1 LVKKNVEKPGRELTR
16 RQLSHRRQQERRRR
30 IITTAGI
37 IIIALVVVLVGV
49 GWYLGDYRPRHETVI
64 RVNDT
69 EYDMNYYIR
78 VLKLYG
84 EGQSAENLLA
94 LTDEVANVIQQSE
107 LVRQAAEKVG
117 VTVSD
122 NVVDA
127 ELARRNLLLSRE
139 YRDLVRPELLITKLR
154 DEYFEQQVPLS
165 GEQRHIMA
173 MFLESENQTIEVEAR
188 LERWEA
194 FTDLASELSLESFS
208 RDKEGDLG
216 WLPRGILTILL
227 GTSVVDEYAFSA
239 EVGVL
244 SEPVYDE
251 DLTKEVGYWLIQVM
265 ERDEDMKDAAVQAL
279 VLSSRQEADEVRAKL
294 EAGGDIGGAFAQMAE
309 EYSQL
314 AVGNK
319 GFLKSVA
326 PGKLTEVFDKAVFGP
341 ELELQELSEPLRD
354 ETIFTKGGYW
364 LIKVAEI
371 DDNRPLEPFD
381 RDLLKAKALD
391 DWISELLADET
402 NMVESYLDNKQKMW
416 AVERA
421 LQD

>member
-1 LVKKNVEKPGRELTR
+1 MAKKNAEKPGRELTR

-69 EYDMNYYIR
+69 EYDMNYYMR

-122 NVVDA
+122 NAVDA
-127 ELARRNLLLSRE
+127 ELARRNLPVSRE
-139 YRDLVRPELLITKLR
+139 YRDLIRPELLITKLR
-154 DEYFEQQVPLS
+154 DEYFEKQVPLS
-165 GEQRHIMA
+165 GEQRYIMA
-173 MFLESENQTIEVEAR
+173 MFLESENQTTEVKAK
-188 LERWEA
+188 LESREA
-194 FTDLASELSLESFS
+194 FTDIAGELSLESFS

-227 GTSVVDEYAFSA
+227 GTPVVDEYAFSA

-251 DLTKEVGYWLIQVM
+251 DLTKNVGYWLIQVM
-265 ERDEDMKDAAVQAL
+265 ERDEDMEAAAVHAL
-279 VLSSRQEADEVRAKL
+279 VLSSRQEAEELRVKL
-294 EAGGDIGGAFAQMAE
+294 ESGGDIGGAFAQMAE

-341 ELELQELSEPLRD
+341 ELELQELSQPLRD
-354 ETIFTKGGYW
+354 DTIFTKGGYW
-364 LIKVAEI
+364 LIKVVEI
-371 DDNRPLEPFD
+371 DDNRPIEEFD
-381 RDLLKAKALD
+381 RDLLKAQALD
-391 DWISELLADET
+391 DWVSELLADET
-402 NMVESYLDNKQKMW
+402 NIVESYLNNQQKMW
-416 AVERA
+416 AVDKA

>member
-1 LVKKNVEKPGRELTR
+1 MAKKNAEKPGRELTR

-69 EYDMNYYIR
+69 EYDMNYYMR

-122 NVVDA
+122 NAVDA
-127 ELARRNLLLSRE
+127 ELARRNLPVSRE
-139 YRDLVRPELLITKLR
+139 YRDLIRPELLITKLR
-154 DEYFEQQVPLS
+154 DEYFEKQVPLS
-165 GEQRHIMA
+165 GEQRYIMA
-173 MFLESENQTIEVEAR
+173 MFLESENQTTEVKAK
-188 LERWEA
+188 LESREA
-194 FTDLASELSLESFS
+194 FTDIAGELSLESFS

-227 GTSVVDEYAFSA
+227 GTPVVDEYAFSA

-251 DLTKEVGYWLIQVM
+251 DLTKNVGYWLIQVM
-265 ERDEDMKDAAVQAL
+265 ERDEDMEAAAVHAL
-279 VLSSRQEADEVRAKL
+279 VLSSRQEAEELRVKL
-294 EAGGDIGGAFAQMAE
+294 ESGGDIGGAFAQMAE

-319 GFLKSVA
+319 GFLKSVT

-341 ELELQELSEPLRD
+341 ELELQELSQPLRD
-354 ETIFTKGGYW
+354 DTIFTKGGYW
-364 LIKVAEI
+364 LIKVVEI
-371 DDNRPLEPFD
+371 DDNRPIEEFD
-381 RDLLKAKALD
+381 RDLLKAQALD
-391 DWISELLADET
+391 DWVSELLADET
-402 NMVESYLDNKQKMW
+402 NIVESYLNNQQKMW
-416 AVERA
+416 AVDKA

>member
-1 LVKKNVEKPGRELTR
+1 MAKKNAEKPGRELTR

-30 IITTAGI
+30 IITTVGI
-37 IIIALVVVLVGV
+37 VIIALVVILVGV
-49 GWYLGDYRPRHETVI
+49 GWYIGDYRPRHETVI

-78 VLKLYG
+78 ALKFYG

-94 LTDEVANVIQQSE
+94 LTDEVVNVIQQSE
-107 LVRQAAEKVG
+107 LVRQAAEKIG

-127 ELARRNLLLSRE
+127 ELARRNLTVSRE
-139 YRDLVRPELLITKLR
+139 YRDLIRPELIITKLR

-173 MFLESENQTIEVEAR
+173 MFLESENQTVEVKAR
-188 LERWEA
+188 LESGEA

-208 RDKEGDLG
+208 QDKEGDLG
-216 WLPRGILTILL
+216 WVPRGILAILL
-227 GTSVVDEYAFSA
+227 GTPVVDEYAFSA
-239 EVGVL
+239 EVDVL
-244 SEPVYDE
+244 SEPLYDE
-251 DLTKEVGYWLIQVM
+251 DLTKNVGYWLIQVM
-265 ERDEDMKDAAVQAL
+265 EWDEGMEEAAVHAL
-279 VLSSRQEADEVRAKL
+279 VLSSRQEAEEVRAKL
-294 EAGGDIGGAFAQMAE
+294 EAGGDIGGAFAEMAE

-319 GFLKSVA
+319 GFLKSVS
-326 PGKLTEVFDKAVFGP
+326 PGKLTEVFDQAVFGP

-354 ETIFTKGGYW
+354 ETIFTKGGCW
-364 LIKVAEI
+364 LIKVVEI
-371 DDNRPLEPFD
+371 DENRPLEPFD

-391 DWISELLADET
+391 DWVSELLADET
-402 NMVESYLDNKQKMW
+402 NIVENYLNNKQMMW

>member
-1 LVKKNVEKPGRELTR
+1 LTKKNAEKPGRELTR

-69 EYDMNYYIR
+69 EYDMNYYMR

-122 NVVDA
+122 DVVDA
-127 ELARRNLLLSRE
+127 ELARRNLLVSRE
-139 YRDLVRPELLITKLR
+139 YRDLVRPELLVTKLR
-154 DEYFEQQVPLS
+154 DEYFEKQVPLS

-188 LERWEA
+188 LESREA

-208 RDKEGDLG
+208 RDKEGDLD

-251 DLTKEVGYWLIQVM
+251 DLTKNVGYWLIQVM
-265 ERDEDMKDAAVQAL
+265 ERDEDMEEAAVHAL
-279 VLSSRQEADEVRAKL
+279 VLSSRQEAEEVRVKL

-326 PGKLTEVFDKAVFGP
+326 PGKLTEVFDEAVFGP

-354 ETIFTKGGYW
+354 ETIFTKGGCW

-381 RDLLKAKALD
+381 RDLLKAQALD
-391 DWISELLADET
+391 DWVTELLADET
-402 NMVESYLDNKQKMW
+402 NIVESYLNNKQRMW

>member
-1 LVKKNVEKPGRELTR
+1 MAKKNAEKPGRELTQ

-69 EYDMNYYIR
+69 EYDMNYYMR

-117 VTVSD
+117 ITVSD
-122 NVVDA
+122 NAVDA

-139 YRDLVRPELLITKLR
+139 YRDLIRPELLITKMR

-165 GEQRHIMA
+165 GEQRYIMA
-173 MFLESENQTIEVEAR
+173 MLLESENQTAEVEAR
-188 LERWEA
+188 LESWEA
-194 FTDLASELSLESFS
+194 FTDLAGELSLESFS

-244 SEPVYDE
+244 SGPVYDE

-265 ERDEDMKDAAVQAL
+265 ERDEDMEDAAVHAL
-279 VLSSRQEADEVRAKL
+279 VLSSRQEAEEVRAKL
-294 EAGGDIGGAFAQMAE
+294 EAGGDIGGAFAQMAK

-364 LIKVAEI
+364 LIKVVEI
-371 DDNRPLEPFD
+371 DENRPIEEFD
-381 RDLLKAKALD
+381 RDLLKAQALD
-391 DWISELLADET
+391 DWVSELLADET
-402 NMVESYLDNKQKMW
+402 NIVESYLNNQQKMW
-416 AVERA
+416 AVDKA

>member
-1 LVKKNVEKPGRELTR
+1 MVKKNVEKPGRELTR

-30 IITTAGI
+30 IITTVGI
-37 IIIALVVVLVGV
+37 IIITLVVILVGV

-94 LTDEVANVIQQSE
+94 LTDEVVNVIQQSE

-127 ELARRNLLLSRE
+127 ELARRNLLVSRE

-154 DEYFEQQVPLS
+154 DEYFEKQVPLS
-165 GEQRHIMA
+165 GEQRQIMA

-188 LERWEA
+188 LESWEA

-364 LIKVAEI
+364 LIKVVER
-371 DDNRPLEPFD
+371 DENRPLEPFD

-416 AVERA
+416 AVEKA

>member
-1 LVKKNVEKPGRELTR
+1 MAKKNAEKPRREFTR
-16 RQLSHRRQQERRRR
+16 RQLSHWRQQEKRRR
-30 IITTAGI
+30 IIFTVGI
-37 IIIALVVVLVGV
+37 SIIAVVVVLVGV
-49 GWYLGDYRPRHETVI
+49 GWYIGDYRPRHETVI

-69 EYDMNYYIR
+69 EYDMNYYINM
-78 VLKLYG
+78 LKLYG
-84 EGQSAENLLA
+84 KGQSADDLFA
-94 LTDEVANVIQQSE
+94 LSDEAVNVIQQSE
-107 LVRQAAEKVG
+107 LVRQATEKVG

-122 NVVDA
+122 SEVDA
-127 ELARRNLLLSRE
+127 ELARRNLTVSRE

-165 GEQRHIMA
+165 GEQRHLMA
-173 MFLESENQTIEVEAR
+173 MFLESENQTMEVEAR

-208 RDKEGDLG
+208 QDKEGDLG

-227 GTSVVDEYAFSA
+227 GTPVVDEYAFSA

-251 DLTKEVGYWLIQVM
+251 DLTKNVGYWLIQVM
-265 ERDEDMKDAAVQAL
+265 EWDEDMEEAAVKAL

-294 EAGGDIGGAFAQMAE
+294 EAGGDFAEMAE

-341 ELELQELSEPLRD
+341 ELELQALSEPLRD

-364 LIKVAEI
+364 LIKVVEI
-371 DDNRPLEPFD
+371 DENRPFEEFD
-381 RDLLKAKALD
+381 RDLLKAQALD
-391 DWISELLADET
+391 DWVSELLADET
-402 NMVESYLDNKQKMW
+402 NIVESYLSNKQKMW

>member
-1 LVKKNVEKPGRELTR
+1 MAKKNAEKPGRELTR

-49 GWYLGDYRPRHETVI
+49 GWYLGDYRLRHETVI

-69 EYDMNYYIR
+69 EYDMNYYMR

-122 NVVDA
+122 NAVDA
-127 ELARRNLLLSRE
+127 ELARRNLPVSRE
-139 YRDLVRPELLITKLR
+139 YRDLIRPELLITKLR
-154 DEYFEQQVPLS
+154 DEYFEKQVPLS
-165 GEQRHIMA
+165 GEQRYIMA
-173 MFLESENQTIEVEAR
+173 MFLESENQTTEVKAK
-188 LERWEA
+188 LESREA
-194 FTDLASELSLESFS
+194 FTDIAGELSLESFS

-227 GTSVVDEYAFSA
+227 GTPVVDEYAFSA

-251 DLTKEVGYWLIQVM
+251 DLTKNVGYWLIQVM
-265 ERDEDMKDAAVQAL
+265 ERDEDMEAAAVHAL
-279 VLSSRQEADEVRAKL
+279 VLSSRQEAEELRVKL
-294 EAGGDIGGAFAQMAE
+294 ESGGDIGGAFAQMAE

-341 ELELQELSEPLRD
+341 ELELQELSQPLRD
-354 ETIFTKGGYW
+354 DTIFTKGGYW
-364 LIKVAEI
+364 LIKVVEI
-371 DDNRPLEPFD
+371 DDNRPIEEFD
-381 RDLLKAKALD
+381 RDLLKAQALD
-391 DWISELLADET
+391 DWVSELLADET
-402 NMVESYLDNKQKMW
+402 NIVESYLNNQQKMW
-416 AVERA
+416 AVDKA

>member
-1 LVKKNVEKPGRELTR
+1 LAKKNAEKPRREFTR
-16 RQLSHRRQQERRRR
+16 RQLSHWRQQEKRRR
-30 IITTAGI
+30 IIFTVGI
-37 IIIALVVVLVGV
+37 SIIAVVVVLVGV
-49 GWYLGDYRPRHETVI
+49 GWYIGDYRPRHETVI

-69 EYDMNYYIR
+69 EYDMNYYINM
-78 VLKLYG
+78 LKLYG
-84 EGQSAENLLA
+84 KGQSADDLFA
-94 LTDEVANVIQQSE
+94 LSDEAVNVIQQSE
-107 LVRQAAEKVG
+107 LVRQATEKVG

-122 NVVDA
+122 SEVDA
-127 ELARRNLLLSRE
+127 ELARRNLTVSRE

-165 GEQRHIMA
+165 GEQRHLMA
-173 MFLESENQTIEVEAR
+173 MFLESENQTMEVEAR

-251 DLTKEVGYWLIQVM
+251 DLTKNVGYWLIQVM
-265 ERDEDMKDAAVQAL
+265 EWDEDMEEAAVKAL

-294 EAGGDIGGAFAQMAE
+294 EAGGDFAEMAE

-341 ELELQELSEPLRD
+341 ELELQALSEPLRD

-364 LIKVAEI
+364 LIKVVEI
-371 DDNRPLEPFD
+371 DENRPFEEFD
-381 RDLLKAKALD
+381 RDLLKAQALD
-391 DWISELLADET
+391 DWVSALLADET
-402 NMVESYLDNKQKMW
+402 NIVESYLESKQKMW

>member
-1 LVKKNVEKPGRELTR
+1 MVKKNVEKPGRELTR

-30 IITTAGI
+30 IITTVGI
-37 IIIALVVVLVGV
+37 IIIALVVILVGV

-107 LVRQAAEKVG
+107 LVRQAAEKVDI
-117 VTVSD
+117 TVSD

-154 DEYFEQQVPLS
+154 DEYFEKQVPLY

-364 LIKVAEI
+364 LIKVVER
-371 DDNRPLEPFD
+371 DENRPLEPFD

>member
-1 LVKKNVEKPGRELTR
+1 MVKKNMEKPGRELTR

-30 IITTAGI
+30 IITTVGI
-37 IIIALVVVLVGV
+37 IIIALVVILVGV

-107 LVRQAAEKVG
+107 LVRQAAEKVDI
-117 VTVSD
+117 TVSD

-139 YRDLVRPELLITKLR
+139 YRDLVRPELLITKVR
-154 DEYFEQQVPLS
+154 DEYFEKQVPLY

-173 MFLESENQTIEVEAR
+173 MFLESENQTAEVEAR

-364 LIKVAEI
+364 LIKVVER
-371 DDNRPLEPFD
+371 DENRPLEPFD

>member
-1 LVKKNVEKPGRELTR
+1 MAKKNAEKPRREFTQ
-16 RQLSHRRQQERRRR
+16 RQLSHWRQQEKRRR
-30 IITTAGI
+30 IIFTVGI
-37 IIIALVVVLVGV
+37 SIIAVVVVLVGV
-49 GWYLGDYRPRHETVI
+49 GWYIGDYQPRHETVI

-69 EYDMNYYIR
+69 EYDMNYYINM
-78 VLKLYG
+78 LKLYG
-84 EGQSAENLLA
+84 KGQSATDLFA
-94 LTDEVANVIQQSE
+94 LSDEVVNVIQQSE

-122 NVVDA
+122 SEVDA
-127 ELARRNLLLSRE
+127 ELIRRNLPLSRE
-139 YRDLVRPELLITKLR
+139 YRDLVRPELIITKLR
-154 DEYFEQQVPLS
+154 DEYFEKQVPLS

-173 MFLESENQTIEVEAR
+173 MFLESENQTMEVEAR
-188 LERWEA
+188 LESWEA
-194 FTDLASELSLESFS
+194 FTDLAGELSLESFS

-239 EVGVL
+239 EVGLL

-251 DLTKEVGYWLIQVM
+251 DLTKKVGYWLIRVM
-265 ERDEDMKDAAVQAL
+265 EWDEDMEEAAVKAL
-279 VLSSRQEADEVRAKL
+279 VLSSRQEAEEVRAKL
-294 EAGGDIGGAFAQMAE
+294 EAGGDFAEMAE

-326 PGKLTEVFDKAVFGP
+326 PGELTEVFDEAVFGS
-341 ELELQELSEPLRD
+341 ELELQALSEPLRD

-364 LIKVAEI
+364 LIKVVEI
-371 DDNRPLEPFD
+371 DDNRPLEPVD
-381 RDLLKAKALD
+381 RDLLKAQALD
-391 DWISELLADET
+391 DWVSELLADET
-402 NMVESYLDNKQKMW
+402 NIVESYLNNKQKMW

>member
-1 LVKKNVEKPGRELTR
+1 MVKKNVEKPGRELTR

-37 IIIALVVVLVGV
+37 IIIALVVILVGV

-94 LTDEVANVIQQSE
+94 LTDEVAKVIQQSE

-154 DEYFEQQVPLS
+154 DEYFEKQVPLY

-364 LIKVAEI
+364 LIKVVER
-371 DDNRPLEPFD
+371 DENRPLEPFD

>member
-1 LVKKNVEKPGRELTR
+1 MAKKDAEKPGRELTR

-37 IIIALVVVLVGV
+37 IIITLVVILVGV
-49 GWYLGDYRPRHETVI
+49 GWYIGDYRPRHETVI
-64 RVNDT
+64 RINDT

-127 ELARRNLLLSRE
+127 ELVRRNLSVSRE
-139 YRDLVRPELLITKLR
+139 YRDLIRPELIITKLR
-154 DEYFEQQVPLS
+154 DEYFVQQVPLS

-173 MFLESENQTIEVEAR
+173 MFLESENQTAEVKAR
-188 LERWEA
+188 LESREA
-194 FTDLASELSLESFS
+194 FTDIAGELSLESFS

-216 WLPRGILTILL
+216 WLPRGVLTILL
-227 GTSVVDEYAFSA
+227 GTPVVDEYAFST

-244 SEPVYDE
+244 SEPVYDA
-251 DLTKEVGYWLIQVM
+251 DLTKNVGYWLIKVM
-265 ERDEDMKDAAVQAL
+265 EWDEDMEGAAVYAW
-279 VLSSRQEADEVRAKL
+279 VLSSQQEAEEVRAKL
-294 EAGGDIGGAFAQMAE
+294 EAAGDVGGVFAQIAE

-341 ELELQELSEPLRD
+341 ELELQELSQPLRD

-364 LIKVAEI
+364 LIKVVEI
-371 DDNRPLEPFD
+371 DDNRPLEEFD
-381 RDLLKAKALD
+381 RDLLKARALD
-391 DWISELLADET
+391 DWVSELLADET
-402 NMVESYLDNKQKMW
+402 NIVESYLDIEEEMW
-416 AVERA
+416 AVDKA

>member
-1 LVKKNVEKPGRELTR
+1 MAKKNAEKPGRELTR

-37 IIIALVVVLVGV
+37 IIIALVVILVGL

-69 EYDMNYYIR
+69 EYDMNYYMR

-84 EGQSAENLLA
+84 VGQSAENLLA
-94 LTDEVANVIQQSE
+94 LTDEVVNVIQQSE

-122 NVVDA
+122 SEVDA
-127 ELARRNLLLSRE
+127 ELARRNLSLSRE
-139 YRDLVRPELLITKLR
+139 YRDLIRPELLITKLR

-173 MFLESENQTIEVEAR
+173 MLLESENQTAEVKAR
-188 LERWEA
+188 LESWEA

-216 WLPRGILTILL
+216 WLPKDVLTILL
-227 GTSVVDEYAFSA
+227 GTSVVDDYAFSA

-251 DLTKEVGYWLIQVM
+251 NVTKEVGYWLIQVM
-265 ERDEDMKDAAVQAL
+265 ERDENMENAAVHAL
-279 VLSSRQEADEVRAKL
+279 VLSSRQEAEEVRAKL

-326 PGKLTEVFDKAVFGP
+326 PGKLTEVFDQAVFGP

-354 ETIFTKGGYW
+354 ETISTKGGYW
-364 LIKVAEI
+364 LIKVVEK
-371 DDNRPLEPFD
+371 DENRPLEPVD

-391 DWISELLADET
+391 DWVSELLADKT
-402 NMVESYLDNKQKMW
+402 NIVESYLNNKQKMW
-416 AVERA
+416 AVEQA
-421 LQD
+421 LKD

>member
-1 LVKKNVEKPGRELTR
+1 MVKKNVEKPGRELTR

>member
-1 LVKKNVEKPGRELTR
+1 LAKKNAEKPRREFTQ
-16 RQLSHRRQQERRRR
+16 RQLSHWRQQEKRRR
-30 IITTAGI
+30 IIFTVGI
-37 IIIALVVVLVGV
+37 SIIAVVVVLVGV
-49 GWYLGDYRPRHETVI
+49 GWYIGDYQPRHETVI

-69 EYDMNYYIR
+69 EYDMNYYINM
-78 VLKLYG
+78 LKLYG
-84 EGQSAENLLA
+84 KGQSATDLFA
-94 LTDEVANVIQQSE
+94 LSDEVVNVIQQSE

-122 NVVDA
+122 SEVDA
-127 ELARRNLLLSRE
+127 ELIRRNLPLSRE
-139 YRDLVRPELLITKLR
+139 YRDLVRPELIITKLR
-154 DEYFEQQVPLS
+154 DEYFEKQVPLS

-173 MFLESENQTIEVEAR
+173 MFLESENQTMEVEAR
-188 LERWEA
+188 LESWEA
-194 FTDLASELSLESFS
+194 FTDLAGELSLESFS

-239 EVGVL
+239 EVGLL

-251 DLTKEVGYWLIQVM
+251 DLTKKVGYWLIRVM
-265 ERDEDMKDAAVQAL
+265 EWDEDMEEAAVKAL
-279 VLSSRQEADEVRAKL
+279 VLSSRQEAEEVRAKL
-294 EAGGDIGGAFAQMAE
+294 EAGGDFAEMAE

-326 PGKLTEVFDKAVFGP
+326 PGELTEVFDEAVFGS
-341 ELELQELSEPLRD
+341 ELELQALSEPLRD

-364 LIKVAEI
+364 LIKVVEI
-371 DDNRPLEPFD
+371 DDNRPLEPVD
-381 RDLLKAKALD
+381 RDLLKAQALD
-391 DWISELLADET
+391 DWVSELLADET
-402 NMVESYLDNKQKMW
+402 NIVESYLNNKQKMW